1 MIVTALDRYLK
12 HGAAAAVAIAF
23 ASAPAQAALTFN
35 FTFTAGTSV
44 TAQNAFIAAGNRWA
58 NLFTDNVKIDLTVGT
73 TALAPNILGQAQS
86 RQVNYAYNAFT
97 AALAADITSASDVA
111 AVGHLPFANNGNGF
125 DLLVN
130 GTSDN
135 PSGPASPAPYI
146 DNDNGANNNS
156 IWLTTANAKALGL
169 NVGAGNVGGC
179 VGNCDAFIQFNSN
192 FAFDYDPTNG
202 VGAGLYDFVGV
213 ATHEIGHALGFISG
227 VDILDQNF
235 GPFSDNAFTFVTSLD
250 LFRYSSLSAA
260 NDVIDWTADNRAKY
274 FSIDGGTTAIAE
286 FSTGANRGDG
296 RQASHW
302 KDNLGIGVMDPTAAS
317 GELLAISNVDKLAFD
332 VIGWNLKGQ
341 MLVPEPASW
350 MMMIVGFG
358 LAGYAMRRRPARMAI
373 RFA

>member
-1 MIVTALDRYLK
+1 MTVTAFVRHLK
-12 HGAAAAVAIAF
+12 HGAAAAIVLAVG
-23 ASAPAQAALTFN
+23 APAEAALTFN
-35 FTFTAGTSV
+35 FTFTGGTSV

-58 NLFTDNVKIDLTVGT
+58 NLFTDDVSIDLTVGT
-73 TALAPNILGQAQS
+73 AALAPNILGQARS
-86 RQVNYAYNAFT
+86 RQVNFGYNAFT
-97 AALAADITSASDVA
+97 AALAADITSPSDVT
-111 AVGHLPFANNGNGF
+111 AVANLPFANNGPGF
-125 DLLVN
+125 DLLIN

-169 NVGAGNVGGC
+169 NAGAGNVGGC
-179 VGNCDAFIQFNSN
+179 IGNCDAFIQFNSN
-192 FAFDYDPTNG
+192 FAFDFDPDNG
-202 VGAGLYDFVGV
+202 IGAGLYDFVGV

-274 FSIDGGTTAIAE
+274 FSIDGGATAIAG
-286 FSTGANRGDG
+286 FSTGISQGDG

-302 KDNLGIGVMDPTAAS
+302 KDGLGLGIMDPTVS
-317 GELLAISNVDKLAFD
+317 TGELLAISDNDKLAFD
-332 VIGWNLKGQ
+332 VIGWNLARQ
-341 MLVPEPASW
+341 QAPIPEPASW
-350 MMMIVGFG
+350 MMMIAGFG
-358 LAGYAMRRRPARMAI
+358 LAGHAMRRPRARTTV